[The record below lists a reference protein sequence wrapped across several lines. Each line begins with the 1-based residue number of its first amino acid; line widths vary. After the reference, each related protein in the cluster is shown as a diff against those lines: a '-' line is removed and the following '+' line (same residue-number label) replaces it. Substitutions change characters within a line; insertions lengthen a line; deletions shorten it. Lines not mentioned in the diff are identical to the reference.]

1 MKLGI
6 DRLVE
11 DATLR
16 QPLQGK
22 RIGLVAHPASVTRAL
37 QHTLEALVTATD
49 LKLTCVLGPQHG
61 WRGEPQDNMVETRD
75 AWDPRYSIPIYSLY
89 GDVRRP
95 TQEMLDVFDVA
106 VIDLQDVG
114 CRIYTYIT
122 TLLYM
127 LEACSGTDKAVW
139 VLDRP
144 NPAGRPVEGMRL
156 EPGWQSFVGAASLP
170 MRYGLTIGELAQW
183 FAHHYRL
190 DVDLHVITM
199 DGYDPHQGPGYG
211 WPLGELSWVNPSP
224 NAGSLS
230 MARAFSGTVLIEGTT
245 LSEGRGTTRALEV
258 VGAPDLDIPAIL
270 ASMHRLKADW
280 LRGCHMRACYFAPTF
295 HKHAGQSCHGFQFH
309 VDHQVY
315 HPEAFKPYRA
325 VALLFKAIRQWSQDY
340 ELWRD
345 FLYEYETDRLAID
358 VINGG
363 PRLRTWVD
371 NPQAEVG
378 DLEAIL
384 VREER
389 QWLDERSAFELYP

>member
-6 DRLVE
+6 DRLIQ
-11 DATLR
+11 DKILR
-16 QPLQGK
+16 TPLQGK
-22 RIGLVAHPASVTRAL
+22 RIALVAHPASVTSAL
-37 QHTLEALVTATD
+37 QHSLEALVASTD
-49 LKLTCVLGPQHG
+49 LKLTCVFGPQHG
-61 WRGEPQDNMVETRD
+61 WRGEPQDNMIETQD
-75 AWDPRYSIPIYSLY
+75 AWDPVYRIPIYSLY

-95 TQEMLDVFDVA
+95 TREMLDVFDV
-106 VIDLQDVG
+106 VLVDLQDVG

-127 LEACSGTDKAVW
+127 LEACSGTEKALW

-156 EPGWQSFVGAASLP
+156 EQGWQSFVGSASLP

-183 FAHHYRL
+183 FVHHHHL
-190 DVDLHVITM
+190 DVDLQIITM
-199 DGYDPHQGPGYG
+199 AGYDPHQAPGYG

-258 VGAPDLDIPAIL
+258 VGAPDLDVPHL
-270 ASMHRLKADW
+270 LKLMHRLQSAW
-280 LRGCHMRACYFAPTF
+280 LQGCCIRACYFEPTF
-295 HKHAGQSCHGFQFH
+295 HKHAGQSCHGLQFH
-309 VDHQVY
+309 VDHQAY
-315 HPEAFKPYRA
+315 DPTTFKPYRA
-325 VALLFKAIRQWSQDY
+325 VALLFKAIRQWSQAYD
-340 ELWRD
+340 LWRD
-345 FLYEYETDRLAID
+345 FLYEYEIDRLAID

-363 PRLRTWVD
+363 PRLREWVD
-371 NPQAEVG
+371 DGQAEAG

-384 VREER
+384 VPEEQ
-389 QWLDERSAFELYP
+389 QWRDERRPFLLYP